1 MSTLTVCYDLVSRPL
16 LPPTASSVISLG
28 DQSCQIHEARGLTS
42 TLTRS
47 TMAGVAMF
55 MSIAGISPQAEADTY
70 LRPLS
75 ERIEEQSR
83 LAAFL
88 IGYDTTKLDFHTA
101 RKLLENDHASLAF
114 LRWLPFTVREIYGNE
129 VVVTLQIL
137 DDPDTGEPLFEAKV
151 HSELPLG
158 EEFDAKDADLFAAI
172 EHARF
177 KDGLQRVVV
186 TQG

>member
-1 MSTLTVCYDLVSRPL
+1 MSTQTIRYDSVSRSS

-28 DQSCQIHEARGLTS
+28 DQSYQIREAWGPTS

-47 TMAGVAMF
+47 TMAGVAML
-55 MSIAGISPQAEADTY
+55 MSIVGISPQAEADTY

-83 LAAFL
+83 LAAVLTDF
-88 IGYDTTKLDFHTA
+88 DTTKLDFHTA
-101 RKLLENDHASLAF
+101 RKLLESDHASLSF
-114 LRWLPFTVREIYGNE
+114 LRWLPSTVREIYGSD

-158 EEFDAKDADLFAAI
+158 EEFDAMDTSLFAAI

-177 KDGLQRVVV
+177 KDGLRRVVV